1 MVAKA
6 ARSVLEIYFQSKPAS
21 QAGSIFSPLRLPPL
35 LSFWCLSVQNTAGSN
50 IQGWV
55 YGGGQYYERSWG
67 KLSLSLGDNNWH
79 VRLQQMTTAQCLKY
93 FGQNISFVP
102 ERNSVNL
109 FEHCQ
114 GLSLKVLI
122 SFFKDTFN
130 ENSHA
135 SLYLQIRSVKYNK
148 LSFWKFSCSNIARI
162 WPPAMMDHFVTWDYT
177 LAPPPTLA
185 KVKAIFELLL

>member
-1 MVAKA
+1 MGAKA
-6 ARSVLEIYFQSKPAS
+6 ARSVLEIYFQSKLAR

-102 ERNSVNL
+102 ERNSTMSVNW

-114 GLSLKVLI
+114 DLSLKVLI
-122 SFFKDTFN
+122 SLFKDTFY
-130 ENSHA
+130 ENSPA
-135 SLYLQIRSVKYNK
+135 KGGQCTKTDKKRQI
-148 LSFWKFSCSNIARI
+148 
-162 WPPAMMDHFVTWDYT
+162 
-177 LAPPPTLA
+177 
-185 KVKAIFELLL
+185 

>member
-1 MVAKA
+1 MDLWCCQW
-6 ARSVLEIYFQSKPAS
+6 ARSLDGSQSSKICTWNIFSVQTS

-55 YGGGQYYERSWG
+55 YGGGQNYERSWG

-79 VRLQQMTTAQCLKY
+79 LRLQQMTAAICLKH
-93 FGQNISFVP
+93 FGQTISLVP
-102 ERNSVNL
+102 ERNTTVSVNW

-114 GLSLKVLI
+114 GLILKVLI
-122 SFFKDTFN
+122 SFFRDAFN

-135 SLYLQIRSVKYNK
+135 SLYLQIRSANITK
-148 LSFWKFSCSNIARI
+148 KF
-162 WPPAMMDHFVTWDYT
+162 
-177 LAPPPTLA
+177 
-185 KVKAIFELLL
+185 